1 METTLASETPGR
13 RPWRTLALAALPV
26 ALLPW
31 GLRSYRA
38 RRRARRPAPLR
49 SAVGLGLVSLAI
61 LRLAGDSRLKSRL
74 PTRWRQRLPTFDAF
88 LPEEFT
94 ASVASGH

>member
-1 METTLASETPGR
+1 METTLAPKTSGR
-13 RPWRTLALAALPV
+13 RCWRALALAALPV
-26 ALLPW
+26 ALLPL
-31 GLRSYRA
+31 GLRGYRA

-61 LRLAGDSRLKSRL
+61 LRLAGGSRVKARL
-74 PTRWRQRLPTFDAF
+74 PPFDTF